1 MQKRFTCLPSWREG
15 ERESRKTLIR
25 QEEEMNKLA
34 QMLKTVKS
42 APQVKKVHIKSKL
55 HIVVCETFLG
65 YQLSWNATLNEGG
78 GG

>member
-1 MQKRFTCLPSWREG
+1 
-15 ERESRKTLIR
+15 
-25 QEEEMNKLA
+25 MNKLA